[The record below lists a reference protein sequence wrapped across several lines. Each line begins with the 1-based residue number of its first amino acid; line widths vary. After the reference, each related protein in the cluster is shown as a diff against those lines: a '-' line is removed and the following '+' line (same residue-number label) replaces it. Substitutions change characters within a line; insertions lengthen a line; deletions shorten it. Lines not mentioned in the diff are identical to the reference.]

1 MLLPFRRRPSLRP
14 SLRLSLRPALVALAL
29 LFSNV
34 AIAQP
39 IPPVIG
45 TKAVETTWSDPLEA
59 LGTLRADESV
69 TLSATVTDIV
79 AEINFRD
86 GQQVEEGQL
95 LIRLEDVQ
103 EQAQLRASQAL
114 REERRNALDRASQ
127 LQERNLAA
135 RADVEDS
142 RSRLRQADADIQAI
156 QAQLANYLIK
166 APFSG
171 RVGFRNISTGA
182 LVTPG
187 MDLVTLDKLDVM
199 KLDFSVP
206 EVYLGRISPGLMLNT
221 VTAAYP
227 DDVFTGEIATIGTR
241 VDPITRSINIRAE
254 LDNADGRLRPGM
266 LMEVIVQQRMR
277 NAVVIPEAAIEAS
290 GDRHF
295 VMLIEE
301 RDGTTRLAQRQV
313 SIGERRHGEVEILEG
328 LAANDTI
335 VVHGLQLARDGQ
347 EVRVIGL
354 VDDETGI
361 RALLEAD
368 R

>member
-1 MLLPFRRRPSLRP
+1 MHFQLHRRLLTLLALAPLSLLPINDAFAQTPPS
-14 SLRLSLRPALVALAL
+14 
-29 LFSNV
+29 
-34 AIAQP
+34 
-39 IPPVIG
+39 VIG
-45 TKAVETTWSDPLEA
+45 TRAVMTTWSDPLEA
-59 LGTLRADESV
+59 LGTLSAEESV
-69 TLSATVTDIV
+69 TISATVTEIV
-79 AEINFRD
+79 ADINFRD
-86 GQQVEEGQL
+86 GEQVDEGQL
-95 LIRLEDVQ
+95 LIRLEDAE

-114 REERRNALDRASQ
+114 RDERRNASTRATQ
-127 LQERNLAA
+127 LQDRNLAA

-142 RSRLRQADADIQAI
+142 QSRLRQAEADIQAI
-156 QAQLANYLIK
+156 EARLSNYLIQ

-171 RVGFRNISTGA
+171 RVGFRNISVGT

-206 EVYLGRISPGLMLNT
+206 EIFLGRLSPGLMLNT
-221 VTAAYP
+221 STAAYP
-227 DDVFTGEIATIGTR
+227 DDIFSGEIATIGTR
-241 VDPITRSINIRAE
+241 VDPVTRSINIRAE

-266 LMEVIVQQRMR
+266 LMQVIVQQRVR
-277 NAVVIPEAAIEAS
+277 DSVVIPEAAIEPS
-290 GDRHF
+290 GDRHS

-301 RDGTTRLAQRQV
+301 SDGTTRLTKRNI
-313 SIGERRHGEVEILEG
+313 SIGERRYGQVEVLEG
-328 LAANDTI
+328 LAEDELI

-347 EVRVIGL
+347 EARLIGI

>member
-1 MLLPFRRRPSLRP
+1 MLLPFHRRRL
-14 SLRLSLRPALVALAL
+14 LRLTLVPLTLLLSCVALAQ
-29 LFSNV
+29 S
-34 AIAQP
+34 AP
-39 IPPVIG
+39 SVIG
-45 TKAVETTWSDPLEA
+45 TRAIVTTWSDPLEA

-86 GQQVEEGQL
+86 GEQVEEGQL
-95 LIRLEDVQ
+95 LIRLEDAE

-114 REERRNALDRASQ
+114 REERRNASNRASQ

-142 RSRLRQADADIQAI
+142 QSRLRQADADIQAI
-156 QAQLANYLIK
+156 EAELANYQIK

-171 RVGFRNISTGA
+171 RVGFRNISVGA

-199 KLDFSVP
+199 QLDFSVP
-206 EVYLGRISPGLMLNT
+206 EVFLGRLSPGLMLNAT
-221 VTAAYP
+221 TAAYP
-227 DDVFTGEIATIGTR
+227 DALFSGEIATIGTR
-241 VDPITRSINIRAE
+241 VDPVTRSVSVRADLE
-254 LDNADGRLRPGM
+254 NTDGRLRPGM
-266 LMEVIVQQRMR
+266 LMEVIVQQRVR
-277 NAVVIPEAAIEAS
+277 DTVVIPEAAIEPS

-295 VMLIEE
+295 VMLIEQSE
-301 RDGTTRLAQRQV
+301 GSTRLARREV
-313 SIGERRHGEVEILEG
+313 AIGERRNGEVEILEG
-328 LAANDTI
+328 LAANDLI
-335 VVHGLQLARDGQ
+335 VFHGLQLARDGQ
-347 EVRVIGL
+347 EARLIGIA
-354 VDDETGI
+354 DDEAGI

>member
-1 MLLPFRRRPSLRP
+1 MLLPLRRRR
-14 SLRLSLRPALVALAL
+14 LRLALVPFIL
-29 LFSNV
+29 LLSAV
-34 AIAQP
+34 AFAQTAP
-39 IPPVIG
+39 SVIG
-45 TKAVETTWSDPLEA
+45 TRAVMTTWSDPLEA
-59 LGTLRADESV
+59 LGTLSADESV

-86 GQQVEEGQL
+86 GELVEEGRL
-95 LIRLEDVQ
+95 LIRLEDAE

-114 REERRNALDRASQ
+114 REERLNASNRASQ
-127 LQERNLAA
+127 LQDRNLAA

-156 QAQLANYLIK
+156 EAELSNYRIE

-171 RVGFRNISTGA
+171 RVGFRTISIGA

-199 KLDFSVP
+199 QLDFSVP
-206 EVYLGRISPGLMLNT
+206 EVFLGRLSPGLMLNAT
-221 VTAAYP
+221 TAAYP
-227 DDVFTGEIATIGTR
+227 DDLFSGEIATIGTR
-241 VDPITRSINIRAE
+241 VDPVKRSVSVRAE

-266 LMEVIVQQRMR
+266 LMEVIVQQRVR
-277 NAVVIPEAAIEAS
+277 DTIVIPEAAIEPS

-295 VMLIEE
+295 VMLIEQQ
-301 RDGTTRLAQRQV
+301 DGTTRLAQREV
-313 SIGERRHGEVEILEG
+313 RIGERRNGEVEILEG
-328 LAANDTI
+328 LAQDDLI
-335 VVHGLQLARDGQ
+335 VFHGLQLARDGQ
-347 EVRVIGL
+347 EARLIGIA
-354 VDDETGI
+354 DDETGI

>member
-1 MLLPFRRRPSLRP
+1 MLLPFHRRRL
-14 SLRLSLRPALVALAL
+14 LRLALVPLTLLLSCAALAQ
-29 LFSNV
+29 S
-34 AIAQP
+34 AP
-39 IPPVIG
+39 SVIG
-45 TKAVETTWSDPLEA
+45 TRAIVTTWSDPLEA

-86 GQQVEEGQL
+86 GEQVEEGQL
-95 LIRLEDVQ
+95 LIRLEDAE

-114 REERRNALDRASQ
+114 REERRNASNRATQ
-127 LQERNLAA
+127 LQERDLAA

-142 RSRLRQADADIQAI
+142 QSRLRQADADIQAI
-156 QAQLANYLIK
+156 EAELANYQIK

-171 RVGFRNISTGA
+171 RVGFRNISVGA

-199 KLDFSVP
+199 QLDFSVP
-206 EVYLGRISPGLMLNT
+206 EVFLGRLSPGLMLNAT
-221 VTAAYP
+221 TAAYP
-227 DDVFTGEIATIGTR
+227 DALFSGEITTIGTR
-241 VDPITRSINIRAE
+241 VDPVTRSVSVRAD

-266 LMEVIVQQRMR
+266 LMEVIVQQRVR
-277 NAVVIPEAAIEAS
+277 DTVVIPEAAIEPS

-295 VMLIEE
+295 VMLIEQSE
-301 RDGTTRLAQRQV
+301 GSTRLARREV
-313 SIGERRHGEVEILEG
+313 AIGERRNGEVEILEG
-328 LAANDTI
+328 LTANDLI
-335 VVHGLQLARDGQ
+335 VFHGLQLARDGQ
-347 EVRVIGL
+347 ETKLIGIA
-354 VDDETGI
+354 DDETGI

>member
-1 MLLPFRRRPSLRP
+1 MLLPFHRRRLLQLALVPLT
-14 SLRLSLRPALVALAL
+14 LLLSSVALAQ
-29 LFSNV
+29 S
-34 AIAQP
+34 AP
-39 IPPVIG
+39 SVIG
-45 TKAVETTWSDPLEA
+45 TRAIMTTWSDPIEA

-86 GQQVEEGQL
+86 GEQVEEGQL
-95 LIRLEDVQ
+95 LIRLEDAE

-114 REERRNALDRASQ
+114 REERRNASNRASQ

-142 RSRLRQADADIQAI
+142 QSRLRQADADIQAI
-156 QAQLANYLIK
+156 EAELANYQIK

-171 RVGFRNISTGA
+171 RVGFRNISVGA

-199 KLDFSVP
+199 QLDFSVP
-206 EVYLGRISPGLMLNT
+206 EVFLDRLSPGLMLNAT
-221 VTAAYP
+221 TAAYP
-227 DDVFTGEIATIGTR
+227 DALFSGEIATIGTR
-241 VDPITRSINIRAE
+241 VDPVTRSVSIRADLE
-254 LDNADGRLRPGM
+254 NTDGRLRPGM
-266 LMEVIVQQRMR
+266 LMEVIVQQHVRDT
-277 NAVVIPEAAIEAS
+277 VVIPEAAIEPS

-295 VMLIEE
+295 VMLIEQSE
-301 RDGTTRLAQRQV
+301 GSTRLARREV
-313 SIGERRHGEVEILEG
+313 VIGERRNGEVEILEG
-328 LAANDTI
+328 LAANDLI
-335 VVHGLQLARDGQ
+335 VFHGLQLARDGQ
-347 EVRVIGL
+347 EARLIGIA
-354 VDDETGI
+354 DDETGI

>member
-1 MLLPFRRRPSLRP
+1 MLFPFHRRRL
-14 SLRLSLRPALVALAL
+14 LRLTLVPITL
-29 LFSNV
+29 LLSSVTF
-34 AIAQP
+34 AQSAP
-39 IPPVIG
+39 SVIG
-45 TKAVETTWSDPLEA
+45 TRAIVTTWSDPLEA

-86 GQQVEEGQL
+86 GEQVEEGQL
-95 LIRLEDVQ
+95 LIRLEDAE

-114 REERRNALDRASQ
+114 REERRNASNRASQ

-142 RSRLRQADADIQAI
+142 QSRLRQADADIQAI
-156 QAQLANYLIK
+156 EAELANYQIK

-171 RVGFRNISTGA
+171 RVGFRNISVGA

-199 KLDFSVP
+199 QLDFSIP
-206 EVYLGRISPGLMLNT
+206 EVFLGRLSPGLMLNAT
-221 VTAAYP
+221 TAAYP
-227 DDVFTGEIATIGTR
+227 DALFSGEVATIGTR
-241 VDPITRSINIRAE
+241 VDPVTRSVSVRADLE
-254 LDNADGRLRPGM
+254 NTDGRLRPGM
-266 LMEVIVQQRMR
+266 LMEVIVQQRVR
-277 NAVVIPEAAIEAS
+277 DTVVIPEAAIEPS

-295 VMLIEE
+295 VMLIEQNE
-301 RDGTTRLAQRQV
+301 GSTRLARREV
-313 SIGERRHGEVEILEG
+313 MIGERRNGEVEILEG
-328 LAANDTI
+328 LSANDLI
-335 VVHGLQLARDGQ
+335 VFHGLQLARDGQ
-347 EVRVIGL
+347 EARLIGIA
-354 VDDETGI
+354 DDETGI

>member
-1 MLLPFRRRPSLRP
+1 MHLPFRRR
-14 SLRLSLRPALVALAL
+14 LRLRLTLIPLTL
-29 LFSNV
+29 LLSV
-34 AIAQP
+34 TASAQTVP
-39 IPPVIG
+39 SVIG
-45 TKAVETTWSDPLEA
+45 TRAVMTTWSDPLEA
-59 LGTLRADESV
+59 LGTLSADESV

-86 GQQVEEGQL
+86 GEQVEEGQL
-95 LIRLEDVQ
+95 LIQLEDTE

-114 REERRNALDRASQ
+114 REERRNASNRASQ
-127 LQERNLAA
+127 LQDRNLAA

-156 QAQLANYLIK
+156 EAQLANYQLK

-171 RVGFRNISTGA
+171 RVGFRNISVGA

-206 EVYLGRISPGLMLNT
+206 EVFLGRLSPGLMLNAT
-221 VTAAYP
+221 TAAFP
-227 DDVFTGEIATIGTR
+227 DDIFSGEIATIGTR
-241 VDPITRSINIRAE
+241 VDPVTRSINVRAE

-266 LMEVIVQQRMR
+266 LMEVIVQQRVR
-277 NAVVIPEAAIEAS
+277 DTIVIPEAAIEPS

-295 VMLIEE
+295 VMLTEQ
-301 RDGTTRLAQRQV
+301 RDGTTRLARREV
-313 SIGERRHGEVEILEG
+313 AIGERRNGEVEILEG
-328 LAANDTI
+328 LAADDVI

-347 EVRVIGL
+347 EARLIGIT
-354 VDDETGI
+354 DDETDI

>member
-1 MLLPFRRRPSLRP
+1 MLLPFHRRRL
-14 SLRLSLRPALVALAL
+14 LRLALVPLTLLLSCAALAQ
-29 LFSNV
+29 S
-34 AIAQP
+34 AP
-39 IPPVIG
+39 SVIG
-45 TKAVETTWSDPLEA
+45 TRAIVTTWSDPLEA

-86 GQQVEEGQL
+86 GEQVEEGQL
-95 LIRLEDVQ
+95 LIRLEDAE

-114 REERRNALDRASQ
+114 REERRNASNRATQ

-142 RSRLRQADADIQAI
+142 QSRLRQADADIQAI
-156 QAQLANYLIK
+156 EAELANYQIK

-171 RVGFRNISTGA
+171 RVGFRNISVGA

-199 KLDFSVP
+199 QLDFSVP
-206 EVYLGRISPGLMLNT
+206 EVFLGRLSPGLMLNAT
-221 VTAAYP
+221 TAAYP
-227 DDVFTGEIATIGTR
+227 DALFSGEIATIGTR
-241 VDPITRSINIRAE
+241 VDPVTRSVSVRAD

-266 LMEVIVQQRMR
+266 LMEVIVQQRVR
-277 NAVVIPEAAIEAS
+277 DTVVIPEAAIEPS

-295 VMLIEE
+295 VMLIEQSE
-301 RDGTTRLAQRQV
+301 GSTRLARREV
-313 SIGERRHGEVEILEG
+313 VIGERRNGEVEILEG
-328 LAANDTI
+328 LTANDLI
-335 VVHGLQLARDGQ
+335 VFHGLQLARDGQ
-347 EVRVIGL
+347 ETRLIGIA
-354 VDDETGI
+354 DDETGI

>member
-1 MLLPFRRRPSLRP
+1 MLLPIHRRCL
-14 SLRLSLRPALVALAL
+14 LRLALVPLTL
-29 LFSNV
+29 LLSNV
-34 AIAQP
+34 TIAQTAP
-39 IPPVIG
+39 SVIG
-45 TKAVETTWSDPLEA
+45 TRVVMTTWSDPLEA
-59 LGTLRADESV
+59 LGTLSADESV

-86 GQQVEEGQL
+86 GEQVEEGRL
-95 LIRLEDVQ
+95 LIRLEDAE

-114 REERRNALDRASQ
+114 REERLNASNRASQ

-156 QAQLANYLIK
+156 EAELSNYRIK

-171 RVGFRNISTGA
+171 RVGFRNISIGA

-199 KLDFSVP
+199 QLDFSVP
-206 EVYLGRISPGLMLNT
+206 EVFLGRLSPGLMLNAT
-221 VTAAYP
+221 TAAYP
-227 DDVFTGEIATIGTR
+227 DDLFSGEIATIGTR
-241 VDPITRSINIRAE
+241 VDPLTRSVSVRAE
-254 LDNADGRLRPGM
+254 LDNADGLLRPGM
-266 LMEVIVQQRMR
+266 LMEVIVQQRVR
-277 NAVVIPEAAIEAS
+277 DTIVIPEAAIEPS

-295 VMLIEE
+295 VMLIEQQA
-301 RDGTTRLAQRQV
+301 GTTRLAQHEV
-313 SIGERRHGEVEILEG
+313 KIGERRNGEVEILEG
-328 LAANDTI
+328 LAQDDLI
-335 VVHGLQLARDGQ
+335 VFHGLQLARDGQ
-347 EVRVIGL
+347 EARLIGIA
-354 VDDETGI
+354 DDENGI

>member
-1 MLLPFRRRPSLRP
+1 M
-14 SLRLSLRPALVALAL
+14 
-29 LFSNV
+29 
-34 AIAQP
+34 
-39 IPPVIG
+39 
-45 TKAVETTWSDPLEA
+45 TTWSDPIEA

-86 GQQVEEGQL
+86 GEQVEEGQL
-95 LIRLEDVQ
+95 LIRLEDAE

-114 REERRNALDRASQ
+114 REERRNASNRASQ

-142 RSRLRQADADIQAI
+142 QSRLRQADADIQAI
-156 QAQLANYLIK
+156 EAELANYQIK

-171 RVGFRNISTGA
+171 RVGFRNISVGA

-199 KLDFSVP
+199 QLDFSVP
-206 EVYLGRISPGLMLNT
+206 EVFLDRLSPGLMLNAT
-221 VTAAYP
+221 TAAYP
-227 DDVFTGEIATIGTR
+227 DALFSGEIATIGTR
-241 VDPITRSINIRAE
+241 VDPVTRSVSVRADLE
-254 LDNADGRLRPGM
+254 NTDGRLRPGM
-266 LMEVIVQQRMR
+266 LMEVIVQQHVRDT
-277 NAVVIPEAAIEAS
+277 VVIPEAAIEPS

-295 VMLIEE
+295 VMLIEQSE
-301 RDGTTRLAQRQV
+301 GSTRLARREV
-313 SIGERRHGEVEILEG
+313 VIGERRNGEVEILEG
-328 LAANDTI
+328 LAANDLI
-335 VVHGLQLARDGQ
+335 VFHGLQLARDGQ
-347 EVRVIGL
+347 EARLIGIA
-354 VDDETGI
+354 DDETGI

>member
-1 MLLPFRRRPSLRP
+1 MLLPLRRRRL
-14 SLRLSLRPALVALAL
+14 LRLALVPFIL
-29 LFSNV
+29 LLSAV
-34 AIAQP
+34 AFAQTAP
-39 IPPVIG
+39 SVIG
-45 TKAVETTWSDPLEA
+45 TRAVMTTWSDPLEA
-59 LGTLRADESV
+59 LGTLSADESV

-86 GQQVEEGQL
+86 GELVEEGRL
-95 LIRLEDVQ
+95 LIRLEDAE

-114 REERRNALDRASQ
+114 REERLNASNRASQ
-127 LQERNLAA
+127 LQDRNLAA

-156 QAQLANYLIK
+156 EAELSNYRIE

-171 RVGFRNISTGA
+171 RVGFRTISIGA

-199 KLDFSVP
+199 QLDFSVP
-206 EVYLGRISPGLMLNT
+206 EVFLGRLSPGLMLNAT
-221 VTAAYP
+221 TAAYP
-227 DDVFTGEIATIGTR
+227 DDLFSGEIATIGTR
-241 VDPITRSINIRAE
+241 VDPVKRSVSVRAE

-266 LMEVIVQQRMR
+266 LMEVIVQQRVR
-277 NAVVIPEAAIEAS
+277 DTIVIPEAAIEPS

-295 VMLIEE
+295 VMLIEQQ
-301 RDGTTRLAQRQV
+301 DGTTRLAQREV
-313 SIGERRHGEVEILEG
+313 RIGERRNGEVEILEG
-328 LAANDTI
+328 LAQDDLI
-335 VVHGLQLARDGQ
+335 VFHGLQLARDGQ
-347 EVRVIGL
+347 EARLIGIA
-354 VDDETGI
+354 DDETGI

>member
-1 MLLPFRRRPSLRP
+1 MLLPFHRRRL
-14 SLRLSLRPALVALAL
+14 LRLTLVPLTLLLSCVALAQ
-29 LFSNV
+29 S
-34 AIAQP
+34 AP
-39 IPPVIG
+39 SVIG
-45 TKAVETTWSDPLEA
+45 TRAIVTTWSDPLEA

-86 GQQVEEGQL
+86 GEQVEEGQL
-95 LIRLEDVQ
+95 LIRLEDAE

-114 REERRNALDRASQ
+114 REERRNASNRASQ

-142 RSRLRQADADIQAI
+142 QSRLRQADADIQAI
-156 QAQLANYLIK
+156 EAELANYQIK

-171 RVGFRNISTGA
+171 RVGFRNISIGA

-199 KLDFSVP
+199 QLDFSVP
-206 EVYLGRISPGLMLNT
+206 EVFLGRLSPGLMLNAT
-221 VTAAYP
+221 TAAYP
-227 DDVFTGEIATIGTR
+227 DALFSGEIATIGTR
-241 VDPITRSINIRAE
+241 VDPVTRSVSVRADLE
-254 LDNADGRLRPGM
+254 NTDGRLRPGM
-266 LMEVIVQQRMR
+266 LMEVIVQQRVR
-277 NAVVIPEAAIEAS
+277 DTVVIPEAAIEPS

-295 VMLIEE
+295 VMLIEQSE
-301 RDGTTRLAQRQV
+301 GSTRLARREV
-313 SIGERRHGEVEILEG
+313 MIGERRNGEVEILEG
-328 LAANDTI
+328 LAANDLI
-335 VVHGLQLARDGQ
+335 VFHGLQLARDGQ
-347 EVRVIGL
+347 EARLIGIA
-354 VDDETGI
+354 DDETGI